1 MALAKTLAAVL
12 LASTLGGCFFFT
24 TKSEGESLRR
34 DVTTLQD
41 RLNTKEKVLDD
52 QIGALKSA
60 TEEATKVLKRNSA
73 DLGADVESLRNEV
86 RESKGI
92 SQQVLAQMDA
102 LKSAVDAY
110 RKTNDAALA
119 AVDARVQQLESG
131 KPSATSSPD
140 DLWRL
145 GKQAFEDKRYT
156 DAIDIFKRLVSQYPT
171 SPHAA
176 EAQYFRGLSYTNV
189 KDWDHAIGAY
199 QQLVDKYADSDLADD
214 GLYFSAQAAQELHNC
229 TEARAYLGVIKQKYP
244 RSNVSKQADQLDAT
258 LKKDQKNKA
267 KCSS

>member
-1 MALAKTLAAVL
+1 MALTKTLAGLVIASS
-12 LASTLGGCFFFT
+12 LAGCFT
-24 TKSEGESLRR
+24 SSADGEALRR

-41 RLNTKEKVLDD
+41 RLNNKEKILDD
-52 QIGALKSA
+52 QIAALKAA

-86 RESKGI
+86 REGKGTV
-92 SQQVLAQMDA
+92 QQVLAQMDA
-102 LKSAVDAY
+102 LKSAFDAY
-110 RKTNDAALA
+110 RKTNDAALGA
-119 AVDARVQQLESG
+119 LDARVTQIESG

-145 GKQAFEDKRYT
+145 GKQAFESKAYT
-156 DAIDIFKRLVSQYPT
+156 DAIDIFKRLVTQYPT
-171 SPHAA
+171 SSHAP
-176 EAQYFRGLSYTNV
+176 EAQYFRGLAYTNL

-199 QQLVDKYADSDLADD
+199 QQLVDKFPDSDLADD

-244 RSNVSKQADQLDAT
+244 KSNVGKQSEQLDAQ
-258 LKKDQKNKA
+258 LKKDQRNKA